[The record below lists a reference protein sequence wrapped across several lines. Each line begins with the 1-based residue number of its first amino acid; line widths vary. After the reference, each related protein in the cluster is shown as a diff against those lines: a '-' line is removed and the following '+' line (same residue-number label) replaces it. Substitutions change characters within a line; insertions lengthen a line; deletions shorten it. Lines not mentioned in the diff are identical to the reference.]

1 MSGDALGGSMQAI
14 AAESGRAM
22 GSASKSAGS
31 SEDGGLNELYKVNQ
45 VWYRLPPTLS
55 LVAKRTLIMNNALNM
70 KYGNTVGSGGSA
82 FGNTIS
88 FIFNTGE
95 YYVSMPTSYMYMEI
109 GYNSPNPLF
118 FDESVAAGGQY
129 NLAKALISQ
138 GNAMSMFDE
147 VSFTS
152 ASGTEICRE
161 QNKGLESAFRY
172 RYEHTQEYIDTIGQ
186 LQGAARGSYSKNY
199 DGVGPVFTNSI
210 GGQPYFD
217 SEIALSTIG
226 GNDALVLPRSGR
238 SETYFG
244 TKCHNVNNTNSK
256 ITPQYTTVCIPL
268 DQVIGCFKPYMQ
280 TLFPAGSLAGGKL
293 DLRLRDPLE
302 AFQFIAGAQE
312 NTEYATP
319 TADPINL
326 HLSNLIAAAQSGFV
340 INKIYLVMDSFQLQ
354 DNVLK
359 RLNQVSA
366 GQDGLSVLFD
376 TYDATVSNFTGYGT
390 FEAQVQQAR
399 SRIVR
404 SYCVVRDDSN
414 TRNPFV
420 NSLAS
425 EAAITRVCQSCPAGY
440 LSPPTLPITSG
451 NKTGIGGSLIIP
463 TMFMFNGLTG
473 GVPSNLTGGTG
484 WNSLIGQTTLT
495 PNSAGSVLSTLIGPL
510 VYPWIQRPALPSQPL
525 GFPVTEAM
533 AATTSAVFSSS
544 MPIVSSY
551 QAQLGAL
558 YFPQQPLT
566 TPGEYYENALYL
578 WGKCVPDKCDTCS
591 VSYEDF
597 LGGLGWALYD
607 PTTGDAKGN
616 LAPKQ
621 TWPPN
626 TIDPDAKSVTTP
638 NTTSQYNGYYNNPT
652 GNSMYGSWIAP
663 YGMAIYGMLAEKS
676 QALQL
681 SGLPISNARLLRH
694 KFTFSQAP
702 LSQKTRRI
710 DTFTQFTRVMKVFL
724 GGRVVVRE

>member
-1 MSGDALGGSMQAI
+1 MSGDSLNGPMQAI

-55 LVAKRTLIMNNALNM
+55 LVAKRTLIVNNALNL

-95 YYVSMPTSYMYMEI
+95 YYVSMPTSYLYMEI
-109 GYNSPNPLF
+109 GYNSPSPLF
-118 FDESVAAGGQY
+118 FDETAVAGGQY

-138 GNAMSMFDE
+138 GNAMTMFDE

-186 LQGAARGSYSKNY
+186 LQGAMRGDYSKNY
-199 DGVGPVFTNSI
+199 DGVGPVFSGSI
-210 GGQPYFD
+210 GGNPRFD
-217 SEIALSTIG
+217 SETALAPLG
-226 GNDALVLPRSGR
+226 GNDVLVLPRSGR
-238 SETYFG
+238 AETYFG
-244 TKCHNVNNTNSK
+244 TKVHNVNNSSSK
-256 ITPQYTTVCIPL
+256 VTPQYTSICIPL

-280 TLFPAGSLAGGKL
+280 TLFPAGALAGGKL
-293 DLRLRDPLE
+293 DMRLRDPIE

-312 NTEYATP
+312 NKSWTGGQP
-319 TADPINL
+319 VVDPINQ

-376 TYDATVSNFTGYGT
+376 TYDATVSNFTGSGS

-404 SYCVVRDDSN
+404 SYCVVRDSSN
-414 TRNPFV
+414 TGNPFI
-420 NSLAS
+420 NSLSA
-425 EAAITRVCQSCPAGY
+425 EAAVTRVCESCPPGY
-440 LSPPTLPITSG
+440 VNIYANEQIVGG
-451 NKTGIGGSLIIP
+451 NKTGISNSAIVPMI
-463 TMFMFNGLTG
+463 FNQHLNTTSSG
-473 GVPSNLTGGTG
+473 GV
-484 WNSLIGQTTLT
+484 WNSLVVTGVSTTTGIVT
-495 PNSAGSVLSTLIGPL
+495 PE
-510 VYPWIQRPALPSQPL
+510 VYPWIQRPMMPGNSISTWGTAPTETAAANTLPIFQ
-525 GFPVTEAM
+525 
-533 AATTSAVFSSS
+533 TSNPTVL
-544 MPIVSSY
+544 SY

-558 YFPQQPLT
+558 FFPQQPLT
-566 TPGEYYENALYL
+566 TPAEYYEQALYM
-578 WGKCVPDKCDTCS
+578 WNKCVPDKCDTCS
-591 VSYEDF
+591 VSYQDF
-597 LGGLGWALYD
+597 LGGLGWGLYD
-607 PTTGDAKGN
+607 PTTNDTKGN
-616 LAPKQ
+616 LAPKLS
-621 TWPPN
+621 WPPN
-626 TIDPDAKSVTTP
+626 TVDQNGANVTPVNSTG
-638 NTTSQYNGYYNNPT
+638 QYQGQYNNPT
-652 GNSMYGSWIAP
+652 GNSLFGAWIAP

-694 KFTFSQAP
+694 KFNFYQAP
-702 LSQKTRRI
+702 LSQKARRI